1 MLNQFEGFEI
11 LLGEAMTR
19 KIRQLE
25 QRTDYLQKRL
35 QHPGRKLQ
43 EQAQHLDHLDI
54 RLRRAMAGT
63 MQQQAVRMKTLGD
76 KLVRQNPRDAIV
88 QRQRLVANAVKHMM
102 RAVSQQLES
111 KQNKTAQAMHLLDT
125 VSPLKT
131 LGRGYSIIR
140 DNNDAVIRSVAAVK
154 AGDELRGQLADGEV
168 VFAVTG
174 TNSKTI

>member
-1 MLNQFEGFEI
+1 
-11 LLGEAMTR
+11 
-19 KIRQLE
+19 
-25 QRTDYLQKRL
+25 
-35 QHPGRKLQ
+35 
-43 EQAQHLDHLDI
+43 
-54 RLRRAMAGT
+54 

-88 QRQRLVANAVKHMM
+88 QRQQLVANAVKHMM

-154 AGDELRGQLADGEV
+154 AGDELRGQLVDGEV

-174 TNSKTI
+174 TNNKII